1 MFVGCFLC
9 YIFVCFFSTV
19 YLDVFNL
26 ICVCV
31 GVWNYIYISWTVL
44 FLIFGNSICKHKR
57 IKLSKKPN
65 FLKKKEKQKGLFFIF
80 FFIIWLLLD
89 SFFLLIQL
97 EINKS
102 KQWIQISS
110 FSLHLENFKI
120 GRRIYKNTNKFSQ
133 NLFSYINQKIKK
145 KKFHLK
151 KRMIYFVAL
160 FFYM

>member
-1 MFVGCFLC
+1 MCWCLK
-9 YIFVCFFSTV
+9 
-19 YLDVFNL
+19 L
-26 ICVCV
+26 
-31 GVWNYIYISWTVL
+31 YIYIMDGVVFDIWKFYLQTQKNKTIKKTQLFKKKRETKDFSLFSFLLLYYYWTV
-44 FLIFGNSICKHKR
+44 
-57 IKLSKKPN
+57 
-65 FLKKKEKQKGLFFIF
+65 
-80 FFIIWLLLD
+80 
-89 SFFLLIQL
+89 FFLLIQL

-145 KKFHLK
+145 SSIWKKEWYILL
-151 KRMIYFVAL
+151 AL